1 MRLERNESPA
11 ILNSPLSTL
20 NSQLV
25 NIYWFRND
33 LRLHDN
39 EGFLKATQKADE
51 VLPVFVFDPRTFEK
65 TTLGFRKTGVYRPRF
80 ILESVADLRASLREK
95 GGDLLVRIGEPER
108 ILAELAQ
115 QYDVSE
121 LHLSKEIAQEE
132 TDVESSLSKRL
143 KQLNVDMGFTWMS
156 TLYHVRDLP
165 FAINRLPEVF
175 TDFRKKVEKGVA
187 VRSTVAEPERVTLP
201 ADYEAGEIPTLAE
214 LGFSAEEIAQP
225 DSRDVLDY
233 RGGETAGLQ
242 RLHDYLWE
250 SDNIATYKE
259 TRNGLLGADYSSR
272 FSAWLSLGCMS
283 PRRIYEEVKR
293 YEVERTAND
302 STYWLIFE
310 LLWRDFFHFVMLRWG
325 TRLFKPSG
333 LKLDKD
339 KRWRHDRA
347 LFEKWKTGQT
357 GVPFVDANMREIAAT
372 GYMSN
377 RGRQNVASFLAHDLD
392 IDWTWGAAWFESLLI
407 DYDVCSNWGN
417 WNYVAGVGNDPR
429 QDRYFNPYS
438 QATRYDENGDY
449 VKYWLPE
456 LAQVPAEKIHRIW
469 QLTEQEQREYGIVL
483 GEDYPL
489 PLVETDD
496 WIKYR

>member
-1 MRLERNESPA
+1 M
-11 ILNSPLSTL
+11 IL
-20 NSQLV
+20 
-25 NIYWFRND
+25 YWFRND

-39 EGFLKATQKADE
+39 EGFLKATQKADK

-65 TTLGFRKTGVYRPRF
+65 TSLGFRKTGIYRAQF

-95 GGDLLVRIGEPER
+95 GGDLLIRIGEPER

-115 QYDVSE
+115 QHDASE

-143 KQLNVDMGFTWMS
+143 KQINVDMVFTWMS

-175 TDFRKKVEKGVA
+175 TDFRKKVEKEAA
-187 VRSTVAEPERVTLP
+187 VRPTVAEPERMNLP
-201 ADYEAGEIPTLAE
+201 ADYQAGEIPTLEE
-214 LGFSAEEIAQP
+214 LGFSAEEITEP
-225 DSRDVLDY
+225 DPRGVLDY
-233 RGGETAGLQ
+233 RGGETAGLR
-242 RLHDYLWE
+242 RLHEYLWE
-250 SDNIATYKE
+250 SDNIITYKE
-259 TRNGLLGADYSSR
+259 TRNGLLGADYSSK
-272 FSAWLSLGCMS
+272 FSAWLSLGCLS

-293 YEVERTAND
+293 YEAERTAND

-339 KRWRHDRA
+339 KRWGHDRA

-372 GYMSN
+372 GFMSN
-377 RGRQNVASFLAHDLD
+377 RGRQNVASFLAHDLGL
-392 IDWTWGAAWFESLLI
+392 DWTWGAAWFESLLI

-429 QDRYFNPYS
+429 QDRYFNQYS

-449 VKYWLPE
+449 VKHWLPE
-456 LAQVPAEKIHRIW
+456 LAQVPADKIHRVW
-469 QLTEQEQREYGIVL
+469 QLTPDEQEEYGVSL
-483 GEDYPL
+483 EKDYPL
-489 PLVETDD
+489 PTVGVER
-496 WIKYR
+496 WLK